1 MLVLNEF
8 NSFSID
14 EGLQSKLLLAK
25 LTMATMHTTSSGWL
39 CMCLNVCAWRCRA
52 GAPFPMQGRD
62 ELSMQLSVLVQKAFD
77 KLYSLIWMMIC
88 VTTLLSYCNR
98 IIITPNTM

>member
-1 MLVLNEF
+1 
-8 NSFSID
+8 
-14 EGLQSKLLLAK
+14 
-25 LTMATMHTTSSGWL
+25 
-39 CMCLNVCAWRCRA
+39 
-52 GAPFPMQGRD
+52 MQGRD